1 VAHSERAAQVGGSRP
16 KLVTYPLV
24 LRFVTIAGA
33 STSFF
38 ILLPVVP
45 LYVIATG
52 ADRSAAGLPTSAFLL
67 ATVLGEFAVPRMVAR
82 CGYRLSMAT
91 GLIMLGIPALGLA
104 VSTSMFMIVAFC
116 VLRGLGLAV
125 TAVAGGSLTAS
136 LVPADRRGEGLGLA
150 GIVSGAPALAAL
162 PLGVWLVGRIGYPP
176 VFAVG
181 AAAALA
187 ALVAV
192 PGLPGRRRGGES
204 CDVPGSEFAGRPVGV
219 GTALRMPALWRP
231 ALAFGATTIAAGI
244 IVTFLPLDVPHR
256 SAGVVALA
264 FLAQTAT
271 ATVARWLA
279 GRNSDRRD
287 PARQVIPALAT
298 ASVGLMLLAI
308 ISSSVAVVV
317 GSLIFG
323 LGFGIMQNASLTLM
337 YQRVSVSGYDAVSAV
352 WNLAYDAGMGIGAA
366 GFGLLALGVG
376 YTTAFL
382 IAGAAILFA
391 LAPAVRDRRDASAV
405 PNYLRW
411 AVHRR

>member
-1 VAHSERAAQVGGSRP
+1 
-16 KLVTYPLV
+16 LVTYPLL

-33 STSFF
+33 STSFY

-45 LYVIATG
+45 LYVISTG

-67 ATVLGEFAVPRMVAR
+67 ATVLGEFAAPRMIAI
-82 CGYRLSMAT
+82 CGYRLAMAT
-91 GLIMLGIPALGLA
+91 GLTMLGIPAFGLA
-104 VSTSMFMIVAFC
+104 LSTNMFMIVVFC

-125 TAVAGGSLTAS
+125 TAVAGASLTAS

-150 GIVSGAPALAAL
+150 GVVSGAPALVAL
-162 PLGVWLVGRIGYPP
+162 PLSVWLVGRTGYPP
-176 VFAVG
+176 VFAIG

-192 PGLPGRRRGGES
+192 PGLPGRRHGGES
-204 CDVPGSEFAGRPVGV
+204 RDVPGNEFAEGPVGV
-219 GTALRMPALWRP
+219 GTALRTPALRRP
-231 ALAFGATTIAAGI
+231 ALAFCATTIAAGI
-244 IVTFLPLDVPHR
+244 IVTFLPLAVAHR

-264 FLAQTAT
+264 FLTQTAT
-271 ATVARWLA
+271 STVARWLA
-279 GRNSDRRD
+279 GRNGDRRD
-287 PARQVIPALAT
+287 PARQIMPALAT

-308 ISSSVAVVV
+308 ISSSVVVV
-317 GSLIFG
+317 GGSLIFG

-337 YQRVSVSGYDAVSAV
+337 YKRVSASGYDAVSAV

-382 IAGAAILFA
+382 ISGAAILVS

-405 PNYLRW
+405 STYLRRVSTGADQGW
-411 AVHRR
+411 RPPPTP